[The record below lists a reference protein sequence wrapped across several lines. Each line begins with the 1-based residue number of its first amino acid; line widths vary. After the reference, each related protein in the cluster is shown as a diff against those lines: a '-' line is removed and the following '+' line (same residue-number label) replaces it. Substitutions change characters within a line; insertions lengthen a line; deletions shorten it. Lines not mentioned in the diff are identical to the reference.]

1 MEANTSADVVP
12 AGLPDQFIIVEK
24 NQIPDFTVFQWRS
37 GTDRPPRMVVEVKP
51 LEAPKTLVNAKNVVA
66 GTTWQMLRQAMHV
79 FETDGDFDSIHILC
93 VVEDFFSM
101 TIIKREDR
109 LLLPPCEVDELVL
122 GAFEQQKLTAIRKFY
137 ARTRDTLT
145 RGTGKILDQ
154 TANDYSSRFKADW
167 DSFAATY
174 HLQCDW
180 S

>member
-1 MEANTSADVVP
+1 MEANTSANVVP

-37 GTDRPPRMVVEVKP
+37 GTDRPPQMVVEVKP

-66 GTTWQMLRQAMHV
+66 EMTWQMLRQAMHA

-93 VVEDFFSM
+93 IVEDFFSM

-122 GAFEQQKLTAIRKFY
+122 VAFKQQKLTAIRKFY
-137 ARTRDTLT
+137 ARTRDTLI

-154 TANDYSSRFKADW
+154 TTNDYSSRFKAHW